1 MKRQKTREFLMFSV
15 SKRMEHWREH
25 GVNHVHGSDILLL
38 FCHKAQNYKM
48 GVSVT
53 IFWKFLTIQV
63 FFSLIKT

>member
-1 MKRQKTREFLMFSV
+1 MFPV

-25 GVNHVHGSDILLL
+25 GVNHVHGSDILLVVQPLMPLL

-48 GVSVT
+48 GVSLT
-53 IFWKFLTIQV
+53 IFWEFLPVKV